1 MWEWTITCRPKKCIK
16 TGKHLTKDEAPH
28 KRLLGCSLMWWDDDD
43 KIVRNH
49 DYSQMSDIG
58 DPFLD
63 LEIPS

>member
-1 MWEWTITCRPKKCIK
+1 
-16 TGKHLTKDEAPH
+16 
-28 KRLLGCSLMWWDDDD
+28 MWWDDDD